1 MTGFASSAAWP
12 ANFVKN
18 KDPTPPLSRAR
29 IGPGSGPPAPG
40 PLEPGFACCPVYSR
54 YALTRRAELPGPAVV
69 EERESTTVVGPD
81 ARLAVDAHLNLVIDV
96 A

>member
-1 MTGFASSAAWP
+1 
-12 ANFVKN
+12 
-18 KDPTPPLSRAR
+18 
-29 IGPGSGPPAPG
+29 
-40 PLEPGFACCPVYSR
+40 LEPGFACCPVYSR
-54 YALTRRAELPGPAVV
+54 YALRRRAELPGPAVV